1 MRSGLEVSFSFLTP
15 FNLVGC
21 GAKSKMQWEG
31 AMQGGAVQSATDVG
45 EAALGKGTSNFLSR
59 VPSPES
65 RVRESTRQTCG
76 DVGEREFQLLMMCCR
91 CVPRPKEV
99 APFPWSH

>member
-65 RVRESTRQTCG
+65 GRAHDRRVVMLGKGS
-76 DVGEREFQLLMMCCR
+76 
-91 CVPRPKEV
+91 
-99 APFPWSH
+99 SNY